1 MLLDVAPLV
10 TLQSSVRATRLSST
24 GVAAKGCKIEQCS
37 VCGATQPRV
46 PRLSLPCLS
55 SGALDKVMAKGLP
68 LHPRLRR
75 YRSAGRLP
83 CLKRKLCLPSTYC
96 SSPSS
101 LTTLTTP
108 ATCVGCNFPEMLLTT
123 NLGRLARSITGCQWR
138 WLHPT
143 RTLSTSTGAASIG
156 KRDLPARP
164 RDLPFNHEESQVIRT
179 AMQELHRQNKE
190 INELERLLEK
200 FRIASLPVQG
210 HAPRRRPQH
219 ELLRVAT
226 LPGNSDTAT
235 STQNQEMQHTFQV
248 MNRNARKPKRAN
260 HGKRPCSRIRRRYK
274 VKKWANTSRGR
285 G

>member
-1 MLLDVAPLV
+1 
-10 TLQSSVRATRLSST
+10 
-24 GVAAKGCKIEQCS
+24 
-37 VCGATQPRV
+37 
-46 PRLSLPCLS
+46 
-55 SGALDKVMAKGLP
+55 MAKGP
-68 LHPRLRR
+68 LHPPSTLRLRR

-83 CLKRKLCLPSTYC
+83 CLKRKLLSSVCS
-96 SSPSS
+96 SSPSPPHH
-101 LTTLTTP
+101 LH
-108 ATCVGCNFPEMLLTT
+108 VGCNFPEMLLTT